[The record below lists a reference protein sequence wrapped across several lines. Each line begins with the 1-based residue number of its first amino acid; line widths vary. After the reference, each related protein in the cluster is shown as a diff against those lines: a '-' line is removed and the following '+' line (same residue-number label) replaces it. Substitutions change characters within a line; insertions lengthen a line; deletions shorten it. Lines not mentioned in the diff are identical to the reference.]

1 MSKVHLPQI
10 GRTIHVEAGHTVLGA
25 ALQVGI
31 RYPHGCRSGRCGSCK
46 SRLIAGAVDL
56 LPHTPFSL
64 SAEEKAAGLILAC
77 RAQPRSD
84 ATVAW
89 LTEEDEAADLPVG
102 GFAGEIVSVENA
114 THDIKRILVQLD
126 RRDAFGFKAGQY
138 ARLAIPGVPKRDYSM
153 ASRPDQPLVEFH
165 IRKVPGGLA
174 SERIAAIAAPGL
186 RLELEGP
193 FGSAFLREKHT
204 GPILAIAGGSGLA
217 PVKAIVETALARG
230 FEQPIHVYFGVRS
243 ERDLYLTGRFAE
255 LVERHANLRFMPVL
269 SENGCGGLRTGFVSD
284 AVASDLDDLD
294 GWKVYAA
301 GPPAMIDATAPM
313 LVARGA
319 RTADI
324 HADVFFT
331 PDTCLTVDPQNPGVH
346 S

>member
-1 MSKVHLPQI
+1 MSKVHLPQAR
-10 GRTIHVEAGHTVLGA
+10 RTVDVEAGQTVLGA
-25 ALQVGI
+25 ALQAGI
-31 RYPHGCRSGRCGSCK
+31 QYPHGCRSGRCGSCK

-64 SAEEKAAGLILAC
+64 SAEEKASGLILAC

-89 LTEEDEAADLPVG
+89 IVEDEAADMPVG
-102 GFAGEIVSVENA
+102 SFGGEIVTVENA
-114 THDIKRILVQLD
+114 THDIKRILVRLD
-126 RRDAFGFKAGQY
+126 RRDAFVFKAGQY

-165 IRKVPGGLA
+165 IRKVPGGIT
-174 SERIAAIAAPGL
+174 SERMAAVAAPGL

-193 FGSAFLREKHT
+193 FGSAFLRENHA
-204 GPILAIAGGSGLA
+204 GPVLAIAGGSGLA
-217 PVKAIVETALARG
+217 PVKAIVETALTKR

-243 ERDLYLTGRFAE
+243 ERDLYMTCRFAE
-255 LVERHANLRFMPVL
+255 LAEEHANLRFMPVL
-269 SENGCGGLRTGFVSD
+269 SDYGGSGGLRTGLVSD
-284 AVASDLDDLD
+284 AVAADLNDLD

-331 PDTCLTVDPQNPGVH
+331 PDAYLTGNPQNTGVH